1 MQLRPFALILAV
13 SLSALSLGQKVANL
27 SKRDP
32 DFKQIIAVLT
42 PRAQTQAASRIRLV
56 GEMMRRSGD
65 WAFVRSSVPFIDPK
79 VKGDGEL
86 MALLRKKHGKW
97 TIVEE
102 TIGSG
107 GMEDL
112 AKDWIKSHHPPKG
125 LVPKM

>member
-1 MQLRPFALILAV
+1 MQLRPFALFLAI
-13 SLSALSLGQKVANL
+13 SLAALSLGQKVVSL

-42 PRAQTQAASRIRLV
+42 PRAQTQAASRIRV
-56 GEMMRRSGD
+56 TGEMTRRAGD
-65 WAFVRSSVPFIDPK
+65 WAFVRSSVPFVDPK
-79 VKGDGEL
+79 VKVDGEL
-86 MALLRKKHGKW
+86 MALLHKKQGKW

-112 AKDWIKSHHPPKG
+112 AKDWIKAHHPPKG
-125 LVPKM
+125 LIPRM